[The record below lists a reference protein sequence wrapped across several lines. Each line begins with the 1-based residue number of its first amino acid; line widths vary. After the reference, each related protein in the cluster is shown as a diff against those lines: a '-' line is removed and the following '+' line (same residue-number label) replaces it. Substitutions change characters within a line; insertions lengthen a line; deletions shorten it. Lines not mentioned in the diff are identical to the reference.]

1 LWKISRIA
9 KWVTKLRPLG
19 VTFELRAEIKG
30 QILADFII
38 EFTSGPPPQD
48 TPLKGWVLNVYET
61 SKSKE
66 AGIGLVFTTSDRSII
81 E

>member
-1 LWKISRIA
+1 M
-9 KWVTKLRPLG
+9 
-19 VTFELRAEIKG
+19 
-30 QILADFII
+30 ADFII

-48 TPLKGWVLNVYET
+48 TPLKGWILNVYEASN
-61 SKSKE
+61 SKG